1 MGNNKTTITETQQ
14 TKRMADQSAIIV
26 EGMINQNNK
35 KKRQLLH
42 NPITA
47 PPAPHVANTFLG
59 NNNATAINATTFLNS
74 FYGNYN
80 NTMRNQSPPMNEFEE
95 S

>member
-1 MGNNKTTITETQQ
+1 MV
-14 TKRMADQSAIIV
+14 DQSAIIV
-26 EGMINQNNK
+26 EGMINQNSK
-35 KKRQLLH
+35 KRRQLLH

-47 PPAPHVANTFLG
+47 PPAPNVVTTFLG

-74 FYGNYN
+74 FYGNN
-80 NTMRNQSPPMNEFEE
+80 NITMRNQSPPQNEFEE